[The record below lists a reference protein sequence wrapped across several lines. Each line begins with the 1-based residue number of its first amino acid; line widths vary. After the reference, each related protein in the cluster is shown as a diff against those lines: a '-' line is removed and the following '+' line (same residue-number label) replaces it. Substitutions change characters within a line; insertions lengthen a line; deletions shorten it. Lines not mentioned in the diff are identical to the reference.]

1 MSKPR
6 VLLLSEAANPEW
18 VSVPLEGWSN
28 ARALA
33 HVAEVHLVTQV
44 RNREAILRAGLVEG
58 LDFTA
63 IDTESLARPSCRLGA
78 LLCGGQGRGWTIG
91 AALSAITYPYFEHLV
106 WRQFGP
112 RIAAGEFDLVHRLVP
127 LSPTV
132 PSLLAS
138 RCRRAEVPFI
148 LGPLNGGLPWP
159 EHFKRVQRQ
168 EREWLSNVRS
178 LYKLLPHYHATR
190 RDAAAIIVGSI
201 DVWNQIPSR
210 YRDKCI
216 YIPENG
222 VDPGRFPHRRI
233 RRATRP
239 VRGVFVGRLVPYKG
253 ADMLLEA
260 AAPLIRAGGLRI
272 DIIGDGP
279 QMPELQ
285 EIVRREGIDAGVTF
299 HGRIEHTRVADCLV
313 ESDLLT
319 FPSIREFGGAVV
331 LEAMAV
337 GLVPVVVDY
346 GGPGEL
352 GTEG

>member
-1 MSKPR
+1 M
-6 VLLLSEAANPEW
+6 
-18 VSVPLEGWSN
+18 
-28 ARALA
+28 
-33 HVAEVHLVTQV
+33 
-44 RNREAILRAGLVEG
+44 
-58 LDFTA
+58 
-63 IDTESLARPSCRLGA
+63 
-78 LLCGGQGRGWTIG
+78 
-91 AALSAITYPYFEHLV
+91 
-106 WRQFGP
+106 
-112 RIAAGEFDLVHRLVP
+112 
-127 LSPTV
+127 
-132 PSLLAS
+132 
-138 RCRRAEVPFI
+138 
-148 LGPLNGGLPWP
+148 
-159 EHFKRVQRQ
+159 QRQ

-352 GTEG
+352 GTEGSAFLISLGDRSQIIERLRGVLSHIVADPSQIEPKSRAAIRRVERNFTWEVKAEQILQVYRWVLGQRSDKPNFPMPLPDAPGEKRGTEMQASLKE